1 MSRNKTRTRA
11 QWELM
16 RSKAQAAAQELQQTE
31 AGTAALK
38 DLYAMFTNRRGVSNL
53 DLVAKEKFLVVF
65 EAFNAGLR
73 DGIC

>member
-1 MSRNKTRTRA
+1 MSRNKPKTRA

-31 AGTAALK
+31 VGAVALK

-53 DLVAKEKFLVVF
+53 DLVAKEKFMVVF